1 MPLLGQLASKKL
13 DLSYK
18 YFLTEGLDGK
28 IARATYLDAR
38 GHLKG
43 AYFGVV
49 EFDDIV
55 IEYVTRDGESN
66 GALFRKI
73 GFKKPV
79 SML

>member
-1 MPLLGQLASKKL
+1 MPFFEKSASKNQYL
-13 DLSYK
+13 CYK
-18 YFLTEGLDGK
+18 YFPTEGLDGT

-43 AYFGVV
+43 AYFGVA

-55 IEYVTRDGESN
+55 IEYVTRDGDSN

-73 GFKKPV
+73 GFKKSV